1 MRKIPTAHAVGIFY
15 CRLLLIFRIQFV
27 LSPTNGIFLYVSQ
40 MLVIVTLVAN
50 DVVVIITLPYVYAIF
65 FVAEAL
71 ECGNKL

>member
-40 MLVIVTLVAN
+40 MLVIVTLVAD
-50 DVVVIITLPYVYAIF
+50 DVVVIIPLPDIMTVFLI
-65 FVAEAL
+65 AEAL